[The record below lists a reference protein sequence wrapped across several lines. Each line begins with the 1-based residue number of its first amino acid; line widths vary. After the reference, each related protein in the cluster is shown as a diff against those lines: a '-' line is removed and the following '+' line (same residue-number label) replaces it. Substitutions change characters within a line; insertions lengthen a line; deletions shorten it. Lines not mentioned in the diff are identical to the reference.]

1 LPGAADTLKNRSMF
15 QSFDDTAEP
24 QLSRERIA
32 GLRNKMRE
40 TGIDAYI
47 VPRADEFQGEY
58 VAPGSERLRWLTGF
72 SGSAGSCLVTQDRA
86 ILFADGRYT
95 IQARQQLDPAI
106 FTVVHSVDEPMHQWI
121 AKNLA
126 PGSVL
131 GYDAWLI
138 TADTAERLR
147 KACEERGATV
157 RAVEPNLVDGL
168 WRDRPAKV
176 SAAVAAHPS
185 QFSGR
190 MAAEKIADIA
200 GELAKAKADATV
212 LTLPD
217 SVAWLFNIRGRDV
230 PHTPVVL
237 ANAIVRREGR
247 PVLFIEPSR
256 LPEDVAAQL
265 GGIADVRRPGEL
277 TAGLSELGAERA
289 AVLVDPEW
297 ASDAIVATLAAAG
310 AQIVKGKDPCVLPK
324 ARKNAAE
331 REGARSAHRRD
342 GVAMARFLHW
352 FDEETGGGSL
362 DEIAAATALE
372 RFRRDTGVL
381 KDISFDS
388 IAGAGEHAA
397 IPHYRVSTTSNR
409 PIRTGEIFLIDS
421 GAQYEDG
428 TTDVTRTVIAGA
440 PSAEMRD
447 RFTRVLRGLIA
458 ISRLRFPKGTMG
470 GHIDA
475 FARTALW
482 SAGLDYDHGTGH
494 GVGSYLSVHEGPAR
508 LSKSDRMVLEPGMIL
523 SNEPG
528 YYKEGA
534 FGIRIENL
542 IMVSE
547 PEEIAGGERPMLGF
561 ETLTLV
567 PIDLRLVAP
576 ALLDPGERDW
586 LDTYHRRVHREIS
599 PFLNEAERRWL
610 DNACRPVGE

>member
-1 LPGAADTLKNRSMF
+1 MF
-15 QSFDDTAEP
+15 QSFDDIAEP
-24 QLSRERIA
+24 QLARERIE
-32 GLRNKMRE
+32 GLRQKMRE
-40 TGIDAYI
+40 MGIDAYI
-47 VPRADEFQGEY
+47 VPRTDEFQGEY

-72 SGSAGSCLVTQDRA
+72 SGSAGECLVTQDQA

-95 IQARQQLDPAI
+95 IQARQQVDPAV
-106 FTVVHSVDEPMHQWI
+106 FTIVHSVEEPLHQWV
-121 AKNLA
+121 AKNLP

-131 GYDAWLI
+131 SYDPWLI
-138 TADTAERLR
+138 TAETAERLR
-147 KACEERGATV
+147 KACEERGATL

-168 WRDRPAKV
+168 WRDRPAKND
-176 SAAVAAHPS
+176 APAAAHPA

-217 SVAWLFNIRGRDV
+217 SVAWLLNIRGHDV

-237 ANAIVRREGR
+237 AHAIVRRQGR
-247 PVLFIEPSR
+247 TDLFIEPSR
-256 LPEDVAAQL
+256 LPEDVAAHL
-265 GGIADVRRPGEL
+265 AGVADVRRPEEL
-277 TAGLSELGAERA
+277 SAALTKLGAERA
-289 AVLVDPEW
+289 SVLVDPEW
-297 ASDAIVATLAAAG
+297 ASDAIVSTLQTAG
-310 AQIVKGKDPCVLPK
+310 AQLVKGKDPCVLPK
-324 ARKNAAE
+324 ARKNPTE

-352 FDEETGGGSL
+352 LDEEAGGGSL
-362 DEIAAATALE
+362 DEIAAVTALE

-381 KDISFDS
+381 KDVSFDS

-397 IPHYRVSTTSNR
+397 IPHYRVSTASNR
-409 PIRTGEIFLIDS
+409 PIRTAEVFLIDS

-428 TTDVTRTVIAGA
+428 TTDVTRTVIVGT
-440 PSAEMRD
+440 PSEEMRD

-508 LSKSDRMVLEPGMIL
+508 LSKNDRMVLEPGMIL

-542 IMVSE
+542 VMVTE
-547 PEEIAGGERPMLGF
+547 PEAIAGGERPMLGF

-567 PIDLRLVAP
+567 PIDLRLVMP
-576 ALLDPGERDW
+576 ALLDHGERDW
-586 LDTYHRRVHREIS
+586 LNAYHQRVHREIS
-599 PFLNEAERRWL
+599 PFLNEAERHWL
-610 DNACRPVGE
+610 DNACRAISE

>member
-1 LPGAADTLKNRSMF
+1 MF
-15 QSFDDTAEP
+15 QTFDDTAEP
-24 QLSRERIA
+24 QLARERIA
-32 GLRNKMRE
+32 EIRQKMRE
-40 TGIDAYI
+40 SGIDAYL
-47 VPRADEFQGEY
+47 VPRTDEFQGEY
-58 VAPGSERLRWLTGF
+58 VAPSSERLRWISGF
-72 SGSAGSCLVTQDRA
+72 SGSAGLCIITQDQA
-86 ILFADGRYT
+86 LLFTDGRYT
-95 IQARQQLDPAI
+95 IQAKQQVDPQI
-106 FTVVHSVDEPMHQWI
+106 FTIVHSVEEPPHQWI

-131 GYDAWLI
+131 GYDPWLI
-138 TADTAERLR
+138 TADAAERLR
-147 KACEERGATV
+147 KACEERGATL
-157 RAVEPNLVDGL
+157 RMAANLVDGL
-168 WRDRPAKV
+168 WRDRPPGSNGPV
-176 SAAVAAHPS
+176 SVHPA

-190 MAAEKIADIA
+190 SAAEKVADIA
-200 GELAKAKADATV
+200 GELEKVKADATV

-217 SVAWLFNIRGRDV
+217 SIAWLLNIRGNDV
-230 PHTPVVL
+230 PHTPIVL
-237 ANAIVRREGR
+237 AHAIVKRQGR
-247 PVLFIEPSR
+247 PQLFVEPSR
-256 LPEDVAAQL
+256 LPEDAAAHL
-265 GGIADVRRPGEL
+265 AAVADVRRPEEL
-277 TAGLSELGAERA
+277 TAGLTRLGQEKAK
-289 AVLVDPEW
+289 VLVDPEW
-297 ASDAIVATLAAAG
+297 ASDAIVSSLQQSG
-310 AQIVKGKDPCVLPK
+310 AQLVKGKDPCVLPK
-324 ARKNAAE
+324 ARKNPTE

-352 FDEETGGGSL
+352 FDEEAAGSAL
-362 DEIAAATALE
+362 DEIAAVTALE

-381 KDISFDS
+381 KDVSFDS

-409 PIRTGEIFLIDS
+409 PIRMGEIFLIDS

-428 TTDVTRTVIAGA
+428 TTDVTRTVIVGE
-440 PSAEMRD
+440 PSDEMRD

-458 ISRLRFPKGTMG
+458 ISRLRFPNGTMG

-475 FARTALW
+475 IARTALW

-542 IMVSE
+542 VMVTE
-547 PEEIAGGERPMLGF
+547 PEAIAGGERPMLGF

-567 PIDLRLVAP
+567 PIDLRLVQP
-576 ALLDPGERDW
+576 ALLDQGERDW
-586 LDTYHRRVHREIS
+586 LDAYHQRVHREIS

-610 DNACRPVGE
+610 DQACRPVGE